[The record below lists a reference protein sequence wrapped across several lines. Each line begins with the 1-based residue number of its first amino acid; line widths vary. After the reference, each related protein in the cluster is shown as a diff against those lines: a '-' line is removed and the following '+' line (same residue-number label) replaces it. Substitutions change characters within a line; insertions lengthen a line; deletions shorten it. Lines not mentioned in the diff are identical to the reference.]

1 MRRVTLLEMRI
12 LITGAGGML
21 GHDLDVAARAAGHH
35 TTALVRADLDVCDPA
50 AARAAVADAR
60 ADVVVNCA
68 AWTDVDGAETDA
80 EAAHAVNGAGA
91 GAVAA
96 AAAAAGAWT
105 IHVSTDYVFDGAKRT
120 PYLESDPVSPLSVY
134 GASKLQGE
142 LAVAAAAPGAHTIVR
157 TSGLFGAHGR
167 CFPTTM
173 LRLAAERDE
182 LRVVDDQIGCPTFTG
197 HLAPALVGLAS
208 ASASAA
214 PVVAVATTT
223 DFDSDVRPVGIM
235 HVAAAGECSWC
246 EFAQAIVAAGPDAGT
261 TTVAP
266 IPSTGFPTPA
276 SRPAYSVMRSAR
288 GAPQLPSWREGLADF
303 LAARADAP
311 AGPRAV
317 TGR

>member
-1 MRRVTLLEMRI
+1 MRRRPTPS
-12 LITGAGGML
+12 T
-21 GHDLDVAARAAGHH
+21 
-35 TTALVRADLDVCDPA
+35 
-50 AARAAVADAR
+50 
-60 ADVVVNCA
+60 
-68 AWTDVDGAETDA
+68 
-80 EAAHAVNGAGA
+80 
-91 GAVAA
+91 
-96 AAAAAGAWT
+96 AGAWT

-223 DFDSDVRPVGIM
+223 DFDSDVRP
-235 HVAAAGECSWC
+235 S
-246 EFAQAIVAAGPDAGT
+246 GPPD
-261 TTVAP
+261 
-266 IPSTGFPTPA
+266 
-276 SRPAYSVMRSAR
+276 SAR
-288 GAPQLPSWREGLADF
+288 GGSSPRRSSPPARTRERRRSLRFPAPGSRHRRRVRPTA
-303 LAARADAP
+303 
-311 AGPRAV
+311 
-317 TGR
+317 

>member
-197 HLAPALVGLAS
+197 HLAPALVELA
-208 ASASAA
+208 AA
-214 PVVAVATTT
+214 ATN
-223 DFDSDVRPVGIM
+223 DSDSDVRPVGIL
-235 HVAAAGECSWC
+235 HVAAAGQCSWW

-311 AGPRAV
+311 AGPRVV

>member
-1 MRRVTLLEMRI
+1 MGMRI

-21 GHDLDVAARAAGHH
+21 GQDV
-35 TTALVRADLDVCDPA
+35 
-50 AARAAVADAR
+50 RAAVRSAGHEPIALTRSECDLADPDATHAAVRDAR
-60 ADVVVNCA
+60 PDPVINCA
-68 AWTDVDGAETDA
+68 AWTDVDGAEAPA

-142 LAVAAAAPGAHTIVR
+142 RAVAAAAPGAHTIVR

-167 CFPTTM
+167 CFPATM

-182 LRVVDDQIGCPTFTG
+182 LRVVEDQIGCPTFTG
-197 HLAPALVGLAS
+197 HLAPALVEL
-208 ASASAA
+208 
-214 PVVAVATTT
+214 AVATTT
-223 DFDSDVRPVGIM
+223 DFDSDVRPVGIL

-246 EFAQAIVAAGPDAGT
+246 EFAQAIVAAGPDAAT
-261 TTVAP
+261 TTVTP
-266 IPSTGFPTPA
+266 IPTTEFPTPA
-276 SRPAYSVMRSAR
+276 ARPAYSVMRSAR
-288 GAPQLPSWREGLADF
+288 GAPELPSWREGLADF
-303 LAARADAP
+303 LAARGQAP
-311 AGPRAV
+311 AGPHSV